1 MKIMTIIFQDEEVH
15 AKMRHELEAE
25 FTAGEEFDASESDS
39 GPATNSRAST
49 LPHALLLELHKCK
62 GTVRCVALDTEFPR
76 HSQHQMVENNKTLIV
91 RM

>member
-39 GPATNSRAST
+39 GPATNSN
-49 LPHALLLELHKCK
+49 
-62 GTVRCVALDTEFPR
+62 FP
-76 HSQHQMVENNKTLIV
+76 VFFL
-91 RM
+91 